1 MYKVLIPQDV
11 PESGKAYL
19 RERGYEL
26 VMGSGFDSETIK
38 REIADADA
46 VIARTALYPADV
58 IRAGKKLKIIS
69 RHGIGV
75 DNIDVKA
82 AEEAGIYVTV
92 TKNQHTSYAVA
103 EHAMTMMM
111 VLAKKIPIFSTCIEQ
126 GNWNARL
133 SYLTNELYGKTLGLI
148 GCGAIGLHL
157 AKMLHDGMDMRVIGF
172 DAYADPEKLPSYVE
186 LTPDKEEIFRNGDF
200 ISLHVPLTPDTKN
213 MVGRAELK
221 MMKPSAF
228 LVNCARGGIVDEQAL
243 YEALTSHT
251 IAGAGCDCFEQE
263 PLAADHPL
271 LKLKNF
277 VSTPHNAGMSQEAQ
291 DVSGLISAQ
300 AVDDVLNGRTPQ
312 FPVNHPEKP

>member
-111 VLAKKIPIFSTCIEQ
+111 VLAIVLSMVVCTLLGVTVERIAYRPLREAPSLAVLITAI
-126 GNWNARL
+126 GV
-133 SYLTNELYGKTLGLI
+133 SYLLQQVAQLAWTSNPKSFTSVVAGLKPI
-148 GCGAIGLHL
+148 SLFDGQLTISVETVVTIIACVVIMAVLIWFVNNTPAGHAMLAVSEDRGAAQLMGVNVNATISLTFAIGSAL
-157 AKMLHDGMDMRVIGF
+157 AAV
-172 DAYADPEKLPSYVE
+172 
-186 LTPDKEEIFRNGDF
+186 
-200 ISLHVPLTPDTKN
+200 
-213 MVGRAELK
+213 
-221 MMKPSAF
+221 
-228 LVNCARGGIVDEQAL
+228 
-243 YEALTSHT
+243 
-251 IAGAGCDCFEQE
+251 AGA
-263 PLAADHPL
+263 L
-271 LKLKNF
+271 LCSSYPTL
-277 VSTPHNAGMSQEAQ
+277 
-291 DVSGLISAQ
+291 
-300 AVDDVLNGRTPQ
+300 
-312 FPVNHPEKP
+312 